1 MWHRY
6 NRRYNLL
13 LVGRQRFD
21 VVGEV
26 DVEAL
31 DAADTER
38 QENSEAIAVQ
48 AAAGYTVNRRGAE
61 IAGGDEGG
69 QLDGDDANRLSI
81 VGVAADVLREG
92 GLGAVCF
99 VKLLGDAGFGIRSA
113 ISGLA
118 ENTSTADRI
127 KVADIDMQDSILAA
141 ATVTLTGADASAFEV
156 SGKAVY
162 LTAGTILDFE
172 TKTSFSAVVTFT
184 GGAFDIRG
192 SLVSPLTVAVTDVVE
207 DWNVTVGETAS
218 STDTVTRT
226 GSSRLVKHGS
236 GSLVLDRANSHTG
249 GVLVTAGEIIVRH
262 LSALGTG
269 ILEVRAGAK
278 VTLDIGSVNWN
289 GGTNFIALAGISLD
303 PAGRLEVGTGQISV
317 AAGNYDLSSIRSAIS
332 SGRNGGQWN
341 GQSGFTSAAAGRGT
355 FRAIGYRVM
364 PATNELRLGFAAF
377 GDTNLDG
384 RITTTDIALVNNAG
398 RFGQETST
406 STTWADGDFNYDGRV
421 TSTDVGLLNNTGLFG
436 KGSYLPVTPAA
447 SSLQAAAATAG
458 ATISSDTW
466 AAYALAGESTLG
478 KKKKR

>member
-1 MWHRY
+1 
-6 NRRYNLL
+6 
-13 LVGRQRFD
+13 
-21 VVGEV
+21 
-26 DVEAL
+26 
-31 DAADTER
+31 
-38 QENSEAIAVQ
+38 
-48 AAAGYTVNRRGAE
+48 
-61 IAGGDEGG
+61 
-69 QLDGDDANRLSI
+69 
-81 VGVAADVLREG
+81 
-92 GLGAVCF
+92 
-99 VKLLGDAGFGIRSA
+99 
-113 ISGLA
+113 
-118 ENTSTADRI
+118 
-127 KVADIDMQDSILAA
+127 
-141 ATVTLTGADASAFEV
+141 
-156 SGKAVY
+156 
-162 LTAGTILDFE
+162 
-172 TKTSFSAVVTFT
+172 VVTFT

-207 DWNVTVGETAS
+207 DWNVTVGETVS
-218 STDTVTRT
+218 SIDTSTRT

-289 GGTNFIALAGISLD
+289 GGTNFIVLAGISLD
-303 PAGRLEVGTGQISV
+303 PAGHLEVGTGQISV
-317 AAGNYDLSSIRSAIS
+317 AAGNYDLDSIRSAIS

-341 GQSGFTSAAAGRGT
+341 GLSGFTSAAAGRGT

-384 RITTTDIALVNNAG
+384 RITTIDIALVNNAG
-398 RFGQETST
+398 RFGQGTSA

-421 TSTDVGLLNNTGLFG
+421 SSIDIGLLNNTGLFG
-436 KGSYLPVTPAA
+436 KGSYLPVAPAA
-447 SSLQAAAATAG
+447 SSLQTAVATAG

-466 AAYALAGESTLG
+466 AAYALAGESMLG